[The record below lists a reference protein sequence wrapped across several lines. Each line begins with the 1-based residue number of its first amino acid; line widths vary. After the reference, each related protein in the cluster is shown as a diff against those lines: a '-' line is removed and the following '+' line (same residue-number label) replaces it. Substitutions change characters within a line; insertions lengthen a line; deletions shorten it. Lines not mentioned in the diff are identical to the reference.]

1 MLYIFSGCDDALM
14 IYLNKI
20 LPLLVSPLFFAGLLI
35 LIGLLIRSRKLGLGG
50 LAILVFSSLPIVS
63 QNSVNY
69 LEKDYGPIN
78 ISEVAVTEA
87 IVVLSGMVRT
97 ISHGDNY
104 VYEWGEASDRIFG
117 GIDLAINK
125 KAPFLILTRGQM
137 PWSAGKPEGEH
148 LQDVAIQFGVAPENI
163 LLTEN
168 VENTDQEAV
177 ATRKLINSDKPTIT
191 LVTSAFHMPRAQ
203 LVFEAAGFQVV
214 PFPVDFR
221 SSESRLTLLD
231 FIPSAD
237 ALRQF
242 SFFIREMIGRTYYS
256 FKY

>member
-1 MLYIFSGCDDALM
+1 M

-50 LAILVFSSLPIVS
+50 LALLILSSLPIVS
-63 QNSVNY
+63 KNSINY

-87 IVVLSGMVRT
+87 IVVLSGMVK
-97 ISHGDNY
+97 Y
-104 VYEWGEASDRIFG
+104 SDRIFG